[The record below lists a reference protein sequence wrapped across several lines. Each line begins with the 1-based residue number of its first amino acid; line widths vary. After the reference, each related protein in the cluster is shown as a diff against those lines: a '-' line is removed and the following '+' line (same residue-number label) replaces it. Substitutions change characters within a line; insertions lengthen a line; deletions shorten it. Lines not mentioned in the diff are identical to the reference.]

1 MKAVAAPEILLV
13 EDDPD
18 DALLTLR
25 ALRAVAADA
34 AVEHAA
40 DGFAALSR
48 LSAFERSGPA
58 RPRLVLLDLKLP
70 GLSGFEVLESVRAE
84 APQRGTPVVVL
95 SASRE
100 AEDVRRA
107 YAAGANGYLVKPHSA
122 EERRTQMAA
131 VVEFWMRRN
140 VVADVP
146 GAVGPPA

>member
-1 MKAVAAPEILLV
+1 MKAAAGPEILLV

-48 LSAFERSGPA
+48 LTAFERAGPA

-84 APQRGTPVVVL
+84 SPERGTPVVVL

-107 YAAGANGYLVKPHSA
+107 YAAGANGYLVKSHSA
-122 EERRTQMAA
+122 EERRAQMAA

-146 GAVGPPA
+146 GSVGPPA